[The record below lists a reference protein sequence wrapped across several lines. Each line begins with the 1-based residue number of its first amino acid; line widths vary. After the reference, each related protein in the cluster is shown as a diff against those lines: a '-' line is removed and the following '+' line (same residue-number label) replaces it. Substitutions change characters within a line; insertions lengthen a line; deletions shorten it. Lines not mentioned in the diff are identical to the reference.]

1 MKSLTKITL
10 IAGALLSGG
19 ACAQV
24 IIGDAVGT
32 APAAQKTSV
41 LLEFA
46 NTNNKGIIL
55 PYVRTKNGATTAT
68 KPTEGMII
76 LDASNPAAARV
87 KYYNGV
93 TTQNPDGWVDLSGQD
108 GNLGTLLNSQP
119 TMVDDSPKASAI
131 IGAGTSPVT
140 DGVLVLESTTKAMVL
155 PQVDDVNNIPSPSP
169 GMMVFVRKEGSERLA
184 VYNGSKW
191 SFWKP

>member
-1 MKSLTKITL
+1 MKSLAKLTL
-10 IAGALLSGG
+10 IAAAVLSGG
-19 ACAQV
+19 ASAQV

-32 APAAQKTSV
+32 APAAQKTFV

-55 PYVRTKNGATTAT
+55 PYVRTKSTA
-68 KPTEGMII
+68 PTEGSII
-76 LDASNPAAARV
+76 LDASNPADARV
-87 KYYNGV
+87 KYYNG
-93 TTQNPDGWVDLSGQD
+93 NWVDLSGQD

-119 TMVDDSPKASAI
+119 TEVQVPETAGAKSI
-131 IGAGTSPVT
+131 IGAATTPVN
-140 DGVLVLESTTKAMVL
+140 DGVLVLESATKAMVL

-184 VYNGSKW
+184 VFNGSTW

>member
-1 MKSLTKITL
+1 MIAKITFV
-10 IAGALLSGG
+10 ATALLFGG
-19 ACAQV
+19 ASAQV

-55 PYVRTKNGATTAT
+55 PYVRTKAAA
-68 KPTEGMII
+68 PTEGSIV
-76 LDASNPAAARV
+76 LDASTPGDARV
-87 KYYNGV
+87 KYYNGS
-93 TTQNPDGWVDLSGQD
+93 WVDLSGQGAD
-108 GNLGTLLNSQP
+108 ISALLSTQP
-119 TMVDDSPKASAI
+119 TESQVPETAVAKSI
-131 IGAGTSPVT
+131 IGAATTAVN
-140 DGVLVLESTTKAMVL
+140 DGVLVLESATKAMVL

-169 GMMVFVRKEGSERLA
+169 GMMVFVRKEGFERLA
-184 VYNGSKW
+184 VFNGSKW

>member
-10 IAGALLSGG
+10 IAAALLSAG
-19 ACAQV
+19 ASAQV

-55 PYVRTKNGATTAT
+55 PYVRTKSTA
-68 KPTEGMII
+68 PTEGSII
-76 LDASNPAAARV
+76 LDASNPADARV
-87 KYYNGV
+87 KYYNG
-93 TTQNPDGWVDLSGQD
+93 NWVDLSGQ
-108 GNLGTLLNSQP
+108 GASIGTLLNSQP
-119 TMVDDSPKASAI
+119 TEAQVTEPAEAKTI
-131 IGAGTSPVT
+131 IGAAATPVT

-155 PQVDDVNNIPSPSP
+155 PQVDDVNNIPQPSP

-184 VYNGSKW
+184 LFNGSKW

>member
-1 MKSLTKITL
+1 MKSLTKITF
-10 IAGALLSGG
+10 IAAAVFSGG
-19 ACAQV
+19 VSAQV

-55 PYVRTKNGATTAT
+55 PYVRTKATA
-68 KPTEGMII
+68 PTEGSII
-76 LDASNPAAARV
+76 LDASNPADARV
-87 KYYNGV
+87 KYYNGS
-93 TTQNPDGWVDLSGQD
+93 WVDLSGQGAD
-108 GNLGTLLNSQP
+108 ISSIISTQP
-119 TMVDDSPKASAI
+119 TETQVTELAEAKTI
-131 IGAGTSPVT
+131 IGAATTSVN
-140 DGVLVLESTTKAMVL
+140 DGVLVLESATKAMVL

-184 VYNGSKW
+184 VFNGTVW